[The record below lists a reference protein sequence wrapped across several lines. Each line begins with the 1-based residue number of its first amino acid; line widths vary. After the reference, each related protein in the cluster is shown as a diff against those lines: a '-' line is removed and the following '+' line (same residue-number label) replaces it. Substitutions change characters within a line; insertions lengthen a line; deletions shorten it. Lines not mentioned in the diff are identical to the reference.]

1 MTRPNIILILCDQM
15 RGDAWGADGN
25 KHIHTPNLDYLASLG
40 ARFPHA
46 YSAVPSCLPARAS
59 LWTGQ
64 NQWHTGVL
72 GMGRGQG
79 PIPNDFPHTIAGE
92 LTNAGY
98 RTHLVGKGHFHP
110 QRTPMGFETKELD
123 ESGRMPDS
131 DHRVWFAKHAPD
143 SVTPDDHGVDWN
155 SWHAR
160 PWHTEEHLHPTCWTM
175 TRSLEFLRAQG
186 DDRPFFLNISFA
198 RPHSPYVPPKHYFDL
213 YSDADLPEPHLGEW
227 SAMHDDPET
236 AIEPNAWRGRMRPEL
251 IRRARAGYY
260 GSITFIDTQIGRL
273 LNWMQRERP
282 GMLANTW
289 FLFTSDHGDMQG
301 DHNLWRKTYAYE
313 GSARVP
319 FFVVPPRSQGK
330 PCRDVPDEVVEL
342 RDVMP
347 TLLEAAGVSIPDTVD
362 GCSVL
367 PLMAGREVN
376 WRNYI
381 HGEHCWCYSREQEMQ
396 FVTDGRRK
404 YIWLP
409 RIGVEQFFDLEQDSG
424 ETVNLI
430 DAPKYADEVRRWRDC
445 LVKEL
450 AERDCGWVR
459 DGKLYCPGDE
469 PLVSPFKSIRWTGT
483 KGPEQSVAP
492 RRDKPRA

>member
-1 MTRPNIILILCDQM
+1 MKRPNIILILCDQM

-25 KHIHTPNLDYLASLG
+25 QHIRTPNLDYLASLG
-40 ARFPHA
+40 TRFCHA

-79 PIPNDFPHTIAGE
+79 KIPNDFPHTLAGE

-110 QRTPMGFETKELD
+110 HRTPMGFETMELD

-131 DHRVWFAKHAPD
+131 DHRAWFAKHAPAG
-143 SVTPDDHGVDWN
+143 VTPDDHGVDWN

-175 TRSLEFLRAQG
+175 TRALDFLKNHG

-213 YSDADLPEPHLGEW
+213 YSGADLPEPYTGEW
-227 SAMHDDPET
+227 SAMHDDPAT
-236 AIEPNAWRGRMRPEL
+236 AINPNAWRGRMRPDQ
-251 IRRARAGYY
+251 IRHARAGYY
-260 GSITFIDTQIGRL
+260 GSISFIDTQIGRL

-282 GMLANTW
+282 GELADTW

-313 GSARVP
+313 GSARIP
-319 FFVVPPRSQGK
+319 LFVVPPRSQGK
-330 PCRDVPDEVVEL
+330 PERGLADEVVEL

-347 TLLEAAGVSIPDTVD
+347 TLLEAAGISIPDTVD
-362 GCSVL
+362 GTSL
-367 PLMAGREVN
+367 LSLLAEPHNN
-376 WRNYI
+376 WRAYI

-396 FVTDGRRK
+396 FVTNGLRK
-404 YIWLP
+404 FIWFP
-409 RIGVEQFFDLEQDSG
+409 RIGMEQFFDLEQDPG
-424 ETVNLI
+424 ETNNLI
-430 DAPKYADEVRRWRDC
+430 DDAHYTDEVCRWRGY

-450 AERDCGWVR
+450 TERGSGFVKN
-459 DGKLYCPGDE
+459 GKLFCSDDD
-469 PLVSPFKSIRWTGT
+469 PLVSPFKTTRWTG
-483 KGPEQSVAP
+483 ENE
-492 RRDKPRA
+492 